1 MKTTR
6 RILLFMLIAAVLFF
20 WKLNT
25 WSDDY
30 GSVEKFR
37 GAHLEE
43 TVFYPLIATSIND
56 GLLASVTVNGLP
68 YAQDE
73 GEVYV
78 DEHLKVNVST
88 HFIRDVFECSA
99 RVYDG
104 DRIEIDRGSDK
115 VVMRVGNTTYSINGY
130 GNELNEAPTKHGSE
144 VYIPLDDLCGMFGYA
159 YQWDTNSY
167 TVALGYDDS
176 KKVRLPRRYDLRE
189 AERTTKVRDQGD
201 ASTCWAYASIE
212 ALESAIRPEMDIL
225 LSADDMINNKPYEFK
240 EVDGGDYT
248 MALSYLLS
256 GRGPVGERGEQFTG
270 RLREVHFYE
279 QDDIDDIKWS
289 VYRYGGVTT
298 SIYVNVLGADVGKS
312 AYYDEETNSYCYN
325 GSEAPNHDVVIIGWD
340 DDYDSE
346 NFPVSIG
353 GDGAFICQNSW
364 GDSFGEDGVFY
375 VSYYDTN
382 IGGQAVSYVR
392 VDETDDTEHIYQ
404 SDLCGWTGQIGYQ
417 KEDVT
422 AANVF
427 TADGDQIVTAAG
439 FYALDRNTSYEIFFV
454 ENYTGVKSL
463 AQRKKVGEGVVADA
477 GYYTVAF
484 EEPKEIREGSRFAV
498 VIHLKTPGAEHPMA
512 IEYQSERI
520 EDGYVDITDG
530 EGFVSRN
537 GLDWDDVEDMASGN
551 LCLKAYA
558 SEKQ

>member
-6 RILLFMLIAAVLFF
+6 RVAIYLLIIVVLMFA
-20 WKLNT
+20 KLNT

-43 TVFYPLIATSIND
+43 TVFYPLIASSIND

-68 YAQDE
+68 YPQDE

-78 DEHLKVNVST
+78 DETLAVNVST
-88 HFIRDVFECSA
+88 HFVRDVFNCSA

-104 DRIEIDRGSDK
+104 DRIEIDRGADHVEMKVGDTTVIRNGDK
-115 VVMRVGNTTYSINGY
+115 KKTD
-130 GNELNEAPTKHGSE
+130 EAPFVNNGS
-144 VYIPLDDLCGMFGYA
+144 VYIPLVILCDLFDYS
-159 YQWDTNSY
+159 YQWDTQAY

-176 KKVRLPRRYDLRE
+176 HKVKLPRYYDLRKE
-189 AERTTKVRDQGD
+189 YRTSKVRDQGD

-212 ALESAIRPEMDIL
+212 ALESTLRPEMDIS
-225 LSADDMINNKPYEFK
+225 LSADDMIQNKPYEFK
-240 EVDGGDYT
+240 EIDGGDYT

-256 GRGPVGERGEQFTG
+256 GRGPVGESGEEFTG
-270 RLREVHFYE
+270 RLREVHFYK

-298 SIYVNVLGADVGKS
+298 SIYVNVQGADVGKS
-312 AYYDEETNSYCYN
+312 SYYDEDTNAYCYN
-325 GSEAPNHDVVIIGWD
+325 GTESPNHDVVIIGWD
-340 DDYDSE
+340 DDYSAD
-346 NFPVSIG
+346 NFPIAIG
-353 GDGAFICQNSW
+353 GNGAFICQNSW

-382 IGGQAVSYVR
+382 IGDQAVSYVR
-392 VDETDDTEHIYQ
+392 VDENNEDEEIYQ

-417 KEDVT
+417 KDDVT
-422 AANVF
+422 AANVY
-427 TADGDQIVTAAG
+427 TARGDQAITAAG
-439 FYALDRNTSYEIFFV
+439 FYALDKGTSYEVFFV
-454 ENYTGVKSL
+454 DDYTGVKSL
-463 AQRKKVGEGVVADA
+463 AQRKKVAEGVLEDA

-484 EEPKEIREGSRFAV
+484 EEQKEVSEGEEFAV
-498 VIHLKTPGAEHPMA
+498 VIHLKTPNAAHPMA

-520 EDGYVDITDG
+520 ADGYVDIDDG
-530 EGFVSRN
+530 EGYVSRN
-537 GLDWDDVEDMASGN
+537 GLDWDDVEDMANGN

-558 SEKQ
+558 VKR